1 MQNNNQAPNIAGFNQ
16 VISVMQRDM
25 LEMRSEISAL
35 KAQVKDLEAV
45 VDPAA
50 AKMINWVD
58 KNTFVQL
65 LEDLGLMDQAR
76 KYSSKKKG
84 DSKRFLDRL
93 MRELDLFNV
102 HVGNEPPTSK
112 TKQVW
117 RVSDRKVMFHRIEA
131 VERFK
136 TMLKYGRETFAPQS
150 D

>member
-1 MQNNNQAPNIAGFNQ
+1 
-16 VISVMQRDM
+16 M
-25 LEMRSEISAL
+25 LELRSEIIAL
-35 KAQVKDLEAV
+35 KSQVKELEEV

-50 AKMINWVD
+50 VKMINWVD

-93 MRELDLFNV
+93 MRELDLFSV
-102 HVGNEPPTSK
+102 HEGSEPPTSK

-117 RVSDRKVMFHRIEA
+117 RVSERKIMFHRTEA

-136 TMLKYGRETFAPQS
+136 MMLKYGRETFAPQL